1 MMFRLIKRNA
11 RFRVFVLAQ
20 CVLNSAEA
28 AGDVIIPLIVLDL
41 TGSAT
46 LVSFVVVL
54 EMVPY
59 FVFHLPFGAI
69 LDRRD
74 RKRLMI
80 LADLGRALLLLLV
93 VIVHFLDGPVLIALF
108 AAAVPF
114 GTLSSVS
121 NAARTAIV
129 PQLVEKTELEGA
141 YGWTEATESVAWIA
155 GPAVAGFTV
164 AMVGVVE
171 ALSLVSAFLAA
182 FALAILFVRIDSRA
196 DVSSSNGS
204 LLRDIREGLVF
215 FLSHARLRTMQLIWT
230 AYGAVGYGVVLG
242 LVYVGSGG
250 DASDALAASYAVS
263 SYAAGSVLGTL
274 CSGYLRLRSGNIPA
288 CCLIVFSAGAA
299 LVAQGGLHFLTS
311 GAFLIGA
318 GEGFLLV
325 LYLSARA
332 SHTPD
337 HLMARVVSASA
348 LLDKGAGMLA
358 ALWIGFSLSLVG
370 GGATFLVIAG
380 LGMVLAFLAVVF
392 RSGLE
397 RRTGSPGP

>member
-1 MMFRLIKRNA
+1 MFQLIERNA

-28 AGDVIIPLIVLDL
+28 AGDVVIPLVVLDL

-59 FVFHLPFGAI
+59 FVFHLPFGAL
-69 LDRRD
+69 LDRHG

-93 VIVHFLDGPVLIALF
+93 VIVHFLDGPVLITLF
-108 AAAVPF
+108 AVAAPF

-121 NAARTAIV
+121 NAARQAIV

-141 YGWTEATESVAWIA
+141 YGWTEATESAAWIA
-155 GPAVAGFTV
+155 GPVVAGFTV
-164 AMVGVVE
+164 AVVGAVE
-171 ALSLVSAFLAA
+171 ALSLVSALLAA
-182 FALAILFVRIDSRA
+182 FALAVLFVRIDARIHAFSRR
-196 DVSSSNGS
+196 ST
-204 LLRDIREGLVF
+204 LLPDIREGLAF
-215 FLSHARLRTMQLIWT
+215 FLRHTRLRTMQLIWT
-230 AYGAVGYGVVLG
+230 AYGAVGYGVVVG
-242 LVYVGSGG
+242 LLYVGSGG
-250 DASDALAASYAVS
+250 DASDALAASLAVS
-263 SYAAGSVLGTL
+263 SYAAGSLFGAL
-274 CSGYLRLRSGNIPA
+274 CSGYLGLRSGNIPA
-288 CCLIVFSAGAA
+288 CCLIVFSAGAI
-299 LVAQGGLHFLTS
+299 LVALGGFHLLLS

-325 LYLSARA
+325 IYLSARA
-332 SHTPD
+332 VHTPD

-348 LLDKGAGMLA
+348 LLDKGAGILA
-358 ALWIGFSLSLVG
+358 ALWIGSSLSLAG

-380 LGMVLAFLAVVF
+380 IGMALAFLAVTF

-397 RRTGSPGP
+397 SRIGSPDP